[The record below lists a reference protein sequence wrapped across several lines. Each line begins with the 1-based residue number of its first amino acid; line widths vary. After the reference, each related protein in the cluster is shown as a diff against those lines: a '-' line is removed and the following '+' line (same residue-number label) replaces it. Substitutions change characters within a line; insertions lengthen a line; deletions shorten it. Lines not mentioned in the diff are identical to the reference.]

1 MHEEHKRAILERT
14 RRIVV
19 KLGSSILTTASGVNQ
34 EQVGRLSAE
43 LARLV
48 DEGFQIV
55 VVTSGAR
62 AAGLS
67 RLGLTRVP
75 KNIAEQ
81 QAAAAI
87 GQIRLMAFYERFF
100 SDFHKHVGQV
110 LLTAADLQDRTRY
123 LNAKRTFEHLL
134 HHGIVPIV
142 NENDSVAID
151 ELKFGDNDRLSAL
164 VAGLVDADLLVMLS
178 DVDGLYASDPS
189 LGHSPLIEEVDD
201 IDAWLESGAAGGAGS
216 RVGTGG
222 MKSKLLAA
230 RSAAHRGIPSIVA
243 SGTRAGTL
251 ARVVDPDDHTG
262 TLFLPRGVTIPGRKH
277 WIAYGLAL
285 RGELLL
291 DAGAAEALTG
301 RGSSLL
307 AAGIREVRG
316 SFARGDAV
324 RCIAPSGVEIARGL
338 VAYDSSECAKL
349 CGQAS
354 ARIQQLLGY
363 HAGDEVIHRDDLVLL
378 ADSSAAQI
386 ARADATE
393 VRGPANTLASGAQS
407 DGKEEKHR

>member
-67 RLGLTRVP
+67 RLGLTRLP

-134 HHGIVPIV
+134 RHGIVPIV

-178 DVDGLYASDPS
+178 DVDGLYANDPR
-189 LGHSPLIEEVDD
+189 LGQAPLIEEVDD
-201 IDAWLESGAAGGAGS
+201 IDAFLETGIAGGAGS
-216 RVGTGG
+216 GVGTGG

-243 SGTRAGTL
+243 SGTRPGTL
-251 ARVVDPDDHTG
+251 ARVVNPNDHTG
-262 TLFLPRGVTIPGRKH
+262 TLFLPREVTIPGRKH

-285 RGELLL
+285 RGTLVL
-291 DAGAAEALTG
+291 DSGAANALTSKG
-301 RGSSLL
+301 GSLL
-307 AAGIREVRG
+307 AAGITEVRG
-316 SFARGDAV
+316 QFTRGDAV
-324 RCIAPSGVEIARGL
+324 RCLAPSGDEIARGL
-338 VAYDSSECAKL
+338 VAYDSGECAKL
-349 CGQAS
+349 RGQAS
-354 ARIQQLLGY
+354 AKIQELLGY
-363 HAGDEVIHRDDLVLL
+363 HVGDEIIHRDDLVLL
-378 ADSSAAQI
+378 ADAAVQP
-386 ARADATE
+386 AAADTALTQDAATGHE
-393 VRGPANTLASGAQS
+393 S
-407 DGKEEKHR
+407 DGRRGDEEEL

>member
-1 MHEEHKRAILERT
+1 MHEERKKAILERT

-19 KLGSSILTTASGVNQ
+19 KLGSSILTTASGVDQ
-34 EQVGRLSAE
+34 QQVGRLSAE

-48 DEGFQIV
+48 DDGFQIV

-67 RLGLTRVP
+67 RLGLKRLP

-100 SDFHKHVGQV
+100 SDFHKHIGQV
-110 LLTAADLQDRTRY
+110 LLTAADLQNRTRY

-134 HHGIVPIV
+134 RHGVVPIV

-178 DVDGLYASDPS
+178 DVDGLHESDPR
-189 LGHSPLIEEVDD
+189 LGQTPLVEMVDD
-201 IDAWLESGAAGGAGS
+201 IDAWLGSGAAGASGS
-216 RVGTGG
+216 AVGTGG

-243 SGTRAGTL
+243 SGVKAATL
-251 ARVVDPDDHTG
+251 ARIVDPDDHTG
-262 TLFLPRGVTIPGRKH
+262 TLFAAREITIPGRKH

-285 RGELLL
+285 RGDLLL
-291 DAGAAEALTG
+291 DAGAAEALTDKG
-301 RGSSLL
+301 GSLL
-307 AAGIREVRG
+307 AAGITGVRG
-316 SFARGDAV
+316 QFSRGDAV
-324 RCIAPSGVEIARGL
+324 RCLAPSGTEIARGL
-338 VAYDSSECAKL
+338 VAYDSGECAKL
-349 CGQAS
+349 CGQPS
-354 ARIQQLLGY
+354 ANILRLLGY

-378 ADSSAAQI
+378 ADAPTTAVTRSDDTRTQVNADGQRSSKRHGGEA
-386 ARADATE
+386 
-393 VRGPANTLASGAQS
+393 
-407 DGKEEKHR
+407 EE